1 VNDTSASRIPAR
13 PRRPRAWGAEGKLA
27 ALVLALAV
35 AHYVFVL
42 APVHAGAGTVP
53 LAARATGVWVAHKA
67 VAWSRLSRCLAVS
80 LLPTGRQRA
89 ACWHAQRAAEAA
101 GAAPVLGEVSR

>member
-1 VNDTSASRIPAR
+1 VNDTPTNPAPAR
-13 PRRPRAWGAEGKLA
+13 QRRSRAWGAEGKLA
-27 ALVLALAV
+27 ALMLALAI
-35 AHYVFVL
+35 ANHLL

-53 LAARATGVWVAHKA
+53 MGARAAGVWGAHKA

-89 ACWHAQRAAEAA
+89 ACWHAQRRAEAPR
-101 GAAPVLGEVSR
+101 APRPYRVR